1 MDFIKNKFNEKE
13 EKRTPG
19 EKLLNPNVNQYRLTK
34 NQRLFYTELFNESPM
49 NGKVKKENFF
59 PLLGILGTQIA
70 HEFSDRMFFV
80 LSKGQNEI
88 TLDQYLN
95 YIDTYYYGD
104 IHEKCL
110 YTCKLM
116 DIRQNRKIDLDDFK
130 SYIFLIINTVRKV
143 NNTLTKT
150 DLMSEDDIK
159 LLFNHISKG
168 IFF

>member
-1 MDFIKNKFNEKE
+1 
-13 EKRTPG
+13 
-19 EKLLNPNVNQYRLTK
+19 
-34 NQRLFYTELFNESPM
+34 
-49 NGKVKKENFF
+49 
-59 PLLGILGTQIA
+59 
-70 HEFSDRMFFV
+70 MFFV
-80 LSKGQNEI
+80 LSKGQQEI

-116 DIRQNRKIDLDDFK
+116 DIRQKRMIDFNDFK

-143 NNTLTKT
+143 SNTLTKS
-150 DLMSEDDIK
+150 DLMSEKDIQ

-168 IFF
+168 KTYFTYDDFENIYREKPELISFSLSNAKNKSFMKPNKKSYISFKRI